1 MPQSDGAARGI
12 AIMVATM
19 AVFAVQDGV
28 SKHLA
33 ERYSPIF
40 VTMIRYWFFALFV
53 IALSARRA
61 GGVRAAARTSRPVL
75 QWTRGALLALEIVVM
90 ISGFALL
97 GLIESHAVFTVYSLI
112 VTALAGPV
120 LGEKV
125 GWRRWAAIGVGFVGV
140 LIVLRPG
147 LRVFDPLALIPLAA
161 AAMFALYH
169 LLTRLANRADSAA
182 TSFFYTSVGG
192 AVSITL
198 IGPFFWTPMV
208 GWDWGWMAL
217 LCVTG
222 MTGHYMLIKALEAA
236 EASVIQPFTYLHLV
250 FAVLLGVAVF
260 GETLDGPTIVGA
272 CLIVAAGLF
281 TIWREHEKRR
291 AERAALR
298 AASR

>member
-1 MPQSDGAARGI
+1 MSQSDGAARGI

-33 ERYSPIF
+33 ERYSPVF

-53 IALSARRA
+53 VALSARRA
-61 GGVRAAARTSRPVL
+61 GGLRAAARSARPAL
-75 QWTRGALLALEIVVM
+75 QWARGALLALEIVVM

-97 GLIESHAVFTVYSLI
+97 GLVESHAVFAVYSLI

-125 GWRRWAAIGVGFVGV
+125 GWRRWAAIGVGFLGV

-147 LRVFDPLALIPLAA
+147 LRLFEPLALIPLAA

-169 LLTRLANRADSAA
+169 LLTRLANAADSAA
-182 TSFFYTSVGG
+182 TSFFYTGVGG
-192 AVSITL
+192 AVTMTL

-208 GWDWGWMAL
+208 GWDWGWMA
-217 LCVTG
+217 
-222 MTGHYMLIKALEAA
+222 
-236 EASVIQPFTYLHLV
+236 
-250 FAVLLGVAVF
+250 
-260 GETLDGPTIVGA
+260 
-272 CLIVAAGLF
+272 
-281 TIWREHEKRR
+281 
-291 AERAALR
+291 
-298 AASR
+298 

>member
-1 MPQSDGAARGI
+1 MPQTDGAARGI

-33 ERYSPIF
+33 ERYSPVF

-53 IALSARRA
+53 VALSARRA
-61 GGVRAAARTSRPVL
+61 GGVRAAARTARPVL
-75 QWTRGALLALEIVVM
+75 QWARGALLALEIVVM
-90 ISGFALL
+90 ITGFALL
-97 GLIESHAVFTVYSLI
+97 GLVESHAVFAVYSLI

-125 GWRRWAAIGVGFVGV
+125 GWRRWAAIAVGFLGV

-147 LRVFDPLALIPLAA
+147 LRVFDPLALIPLLA
-161 AAMFALYH
+161 AAMFGLYH
-169 LLTRLANRADSAA
+169 LLTRLANTADSAA
-182 TSFFYTSVGG
+182 TSFFYTGVGG
-192 AVSITL
+192 AVTMTL

-208 GWDWGWMAL
+208 GWDWGWMAV

-236 EASVIQPFTYLHLV
+236 EASVIQPFTYLQLV
-250 FAVLLGVAVF
+250 FGSAVGVIAF
-260 GETLDGPTIVGA
+260 GETVDAPIALGA

-281 TIWREHEKRR
+281 TIWREHQRR
-291 AERAALR
+291 AAAR
-298 AASR
+298 RR